1 MSPVS
6 TLLLYTMIMGLG
18 NDFLSL
24 PFTSLNKPS
33 IEHGFKLTSVYS
45 HYLKESGHRE
55 ITTYHS
61 RTAITVDY
69 IFYSPAQRE
78 ESGWAG
84 EICVCVFNRFIFAQA
99 TYTCSLLLKAFSCF
113 FVKCMV
119 FFFLKVL
126 QNDIS

>member
-1 MSPVS
+1 MLKNCESQSDTAVLHGFVYLKWINRVSPVS

-84 EICVCVFNRFIFAQA
+84 EICVCV
-99 TYTCSLLLKAFSCF
+99 
-113 FVKCMV
+113 
-119 FFFLKVL
+119 
-126 QNDIS
+126 